1 MTKQLVTYW
10 MSTPIY
16 CVFSDGIWDCDCFSV
31 LPLMHAMRCG
41 LLLAFLACP
50 STEPLLS
57 LTYVSS
63 CSNFS
68 HFGVLYDAVFYPLIV
83 YLVVGYYIAR

>member
-10 MSTPIY
+10 MSIPKY
-16 CVFSDGIWDCDCFSV
+16 CLFSDGIWDCDFFSV
-31 LPLMHAMRCG
+31 LPWVHAIRCG

-57 LTYVSS
+57 
-63 CSNFS
+63 
-68 HFGVLYDAVFYPLIV
+68 
-83 YLVVGYYIAR
+83 